1 MTNIWERGYSMNLRE
16 FFTEVGGDYESVLLR
31 LPSSSMVKRFVYKF
45 VDDPSYEELKSAW
58 KQSDIPTAFRAA
70 HTLKGIAVNLG
81 LDNLGEAAS
90 QLTEQ
95 LRNTS
100 VLPSA
105 EYMEAVD
112 RSYQMTVAKIRQI
125 ED

>member
-1 MTNIWERGYSMNLRE
+1 MKLRE
-16 FFTEVGGDYESVLLR
+16 FFAEVGGDYEGVLLR
-31 LPSSSMVKRFVYKF
+31 LPSPNMVKRFVCKF
-45 VDDPSYEELKSAW
+45 VDDPSYQELKSALE
-58 KQSDIPTAFRAA
+58 KSDFPTAFRAA

-81 LDNLGEAAS
+81 LDSLGEAAS

-100 VLPSA
+100 VQPPA
-105 EYMEAVD
+105 EYIEAVD
-112 RSYQMTVAKIRQI
+112 RSYQKTIEKIRQI